1 MYKIKYAIILGI
13 VISSFSCKSQKTER
27 KIEDEFVKKYAPS
40 NLNTHGFTLAVD
52 SKVAEVHQL
61 FNDLEANFYFYGN
74 KEEFEKKAAK
84 IIELDPNYP
93 SGVLMSG
100 FYVQDP
106 EEYKNLVTK
115 AYNLSKTT
123 TLKSE
128 RDIIQAEY
136 SLLVEG
142 DYLKAQKYFQKVVDM
157 YPKSPAAI
165 WSLGMAYYYND
176 EYDKALECYKKS
188 TELIPNLP
196 KGYEFMSIMY
206 LMKGEKE
213 KALEYL
219 ERAKKHGANARNDIY
234 FAEYENLLYYKVG
247 LYEKTMKSIE
257 KAYSYGVHFKKSE
270 SLKKTYEVAKT
281 KFDSIQSSK
290 L

>member
-1 MYKIKYAIILGI
+1 MMLKYVNALLI
-13 VISSFSCKSQKTER
+13 VLSLLSCQAQKTER
-27 KIEDEFVKKYAPS
+27 EIEDEFVEKYAPAD
-40 NLNTHGFTLAVD
+40 LNTHGFTLAVD
-52 SKVAEVHQL
+52 SKVPEVHQL

-74 KEEFEKKAAK
+74 KEEFEKKAKK

-106 EEYKNLVTK
+106 EEYKKLVTK
-115 AYNLSKTT
+115 AYNLSKKSKM
-123 TLKSE
+123 KSE

-136 SLLVEG
+136 FLLVEE
-142 DYLKAQKYFQKVVDM
+142 DYLNAQKYFQKVVDM
-157 YPKSPAAI
+157 YPDSPAAI

-176 EYDKALECYKKS
+176 EYDKALECYQKS

-196 KGYEFMSIMY
+196 KGYEFMSVMY
-206 LMKGEKE
+206 YQKKQYK

-219 ERAKKHGANARNDIY
+219 ELAKKHGAKTKNDIY
-234 FAEYENLLYYKVG
+234 FAEYEHIAYYKNG

-257 KAYSYGVHFKKSE
+257 KAKTYGKYFENSQ
-270 SLKKTYEVAKT
+270 SLKKTYEAAKA
-281 KFDSIQSSK
+281 KLDSVQLLK